1 MYNNL
6 IQDDI
11 IVLDNEFFKINMMF
25 ETVDRIYD
33 IKMKELEYNYLYTEN
48 VDIEFVDLY
57 MEAENAKTNK
67 QQGLLSRMFTA
78 ILNFIRSIRAKILRL
93 FGNDKKAKEL
103 EDKIKGDPKL
113 ANQTVEITNTVDA
126 EKAIDEGTSF
136 FGSLIDKII
145 GGKATEKD
153 ADEAEEK
160 NKSLL
165 SRIAIFGGGALL
177 AAGGA
182 KVANDKLHIIEKLGN
197 LLKREEDT
205 KKKSNEVTQTNEQNV
220 QKGDQAL
227 KNNSQSGNEEN
238 TKAGRR
244 IMSSFKDFITGAGK
258 FFTGKASEIRSKING
273 VSSDEQQTTT
283 SQARPKIVNYPEFSD
298 ATDNDKEKLIMDAS
312 KAIKTIPQNSER
324 GKREKENL
332 EKIISKGISINSGD
346 YNTLVSVV
354 RNGDI
359 SKKYKESNNKK
370 NEQPKNKT
378 DIQMDDEEAS
388 IRCKHIIEEIKIY
401 DSTNHVLTKDE
412 MQKINEID
420 KKVTNKK
427 CNENDLNMV
436 QKINDDMKKRTPD
449 TSRNS
454 NIFNHTNEAETEE
467 PNSYCNRTI
476 KEIETEPGEGAQLTD
491 DEKKQINE
499 IKDRLKNKKCT
510 RNDAKILDRI
520 SDEQDKRRRAL
531 FKNDKQNQKND
542 NKQWNQSIDYRKDF
556 AERLLEHES
565 IDTIPTL
572 KTELERIIKNG
583 KYTDEEYKRMG
594 EIEDRLQ
601 FEMILQKVY
610 DDRDKLNSND
620 QKILDTLI
628 KKINITANDDKELTI
643 LLNKVQD
650 AKYNEKKRNKSNE
663 QQTQTNKNDSE
674 NDTEQPEKSNN
685 QQSLNNKANE
695 NNKNETSN
703 SVNNSNTI
711 TTVENG
717 KIVTKLRQE
726 KCSYLS
732 WNVPLK
738 CFEEVSYKTDIIVD
752 PSTNF
757 AYINKIGP
765 EFDIPLD
772 VERAYGIKEK
782 THIDKT
788 YKIKLA
794 KYVPPPSSTVE
805 NIIKGK
811 IYKDKPMKYES
822 SSFNLIGNNS
832 TLRKRGNIIMENT
845 KVLNF
850 IDELEQER
858 RNEVDNNRFKD
869 SISYKYNCLNN
880 AKKDGVEE
888 CLSKSF
894 EKFYLDAIPLND
906 EYKTANHDDLCNDV
920 HDFIKKQGAKSMTYY
935 VGEAR
940 KKSPVMKKL
949 YESVEKLVDDKFKE
963 KEEKINETKPE
974 LDLVFKMDGE
984 TEKKIDVINQDLE
997 LDDIAKVISDNVRN
1011 TAMSEINRA
1020 KEEKENM
1027 KQIET
1032 DLANDIN
1039 VKSEAAI
1046 ERELSLRGINQK
1058 SVFQPSL
1065 FEGIMIGKMNKL
1077 AYTTESTDDVYLY
1090 NAMKDYTGAFYEGG
1104 DSATPEEIAFVESV
1118 RELTLLSMERA
1129 LKIKKYSL
1137 QDIKNLANEYASMK

>member
-6 IQDDI
+6 IEEDI
-11 IVLDNEFFKINMMF
+11 MILDNEFFKIDTMF
-25 ETVDRIYD
+25 ESVDKMYD
-33 IKMKELEYNYLYTEN
+33 IKQRELEYNYIYTESINEEYVDLYTEA
-48 VDIEFVDLY
+48 E
-57 MEAENAKTNK
+57 EAKDKKE
-67 QQGLLSRMFTA
+67 QGLLGRLFTA

-93 FGNDKKAKEL
+93 FGNDKKASEL
-103 EDKIKGDPKL
+103 EAKIKGNPKL
-113 ANQTVEITNTVDA
+113 ANQTVEITNTTDA

-136 FGSLIDKII
+136 FGSLIDKIVK
-145 GGKATEKD
+145 GTATEKD

-182 KVANDKLHIIEKLGN
+182 KVASDKLKERGVTKQTIKENVSN
-197 LLKREEDT
+197 LLKREKDT
-205 KKKSNEVTQTNEQNV
+205 EKKSTEVTQTNEQNV
-220 QKGDQAL
+220 QKAQQAMN
-227 KNNSQSGNEEN
+227 NNSQNGNEEN

-244 IMSSFKDFITGAGK
+244 IVASFKDFITDVGK
-258 FFTGKASEIRSKING
+258 FFTGKASELKSKING
-273 VSSDEQQTTT
+273 VSSNNNDDKKKDSTKDEQQTST
-283 SQARPKIVNYPEFSD
+283 SQARPK
-298 ATDNDKEKLIMDAS
+298 
-312 KAIKTIPQNSER
+312 
-324 GKREKENL
+324 
-332 EKIISKGISINSGD
+332 
-346 YNTLVSVV
+346 NTNTQQV
-354 RNGDI
+354 
-359 SKKYKESNNKK
+359 
-370 NEQPKNKT
+370 
-378 DIQMDDEEAS
+378 
-388 IRCKHIIEEIKIY
+388 
-401 DSTNHVLTKDE
+401 
-412 MQKINEID
+412 
-420 KKVTNKK
+420 
-427 CNENDLNMV
+427 
-436 QKINDDMKKRTPD
+436 
-449 TSRNS
+449 
-454 NIFNHTNEAETEE
+454 
-467 PNSYCNRTI
+467 
-476 KEIETEPGEGAQLTD
+476 
-491 DEKKQINE
+491 
-499 IKDRLKNKKCT
+499 
-510 RNDAKILDRI
+510 
-520 SDEQDKRRRAL
+520 
-531 FKNDKQNQKND
+531 NDKQNQKND

-663 QQTQTNKNDSE
+663 QQISTSREQKNDKTKPENKTDTTEQKKDKQNKTNDNKKDENSKNDNNKKKNQNQPQKEETNK
-674 NDTEQPEKSNN
+674 
-685 QQSLNNKANE
+685 QSLNNKSNE
-695 NNKNETSN
+695 NNKNEPSN
-703 SVNNSNTI
+703 SGKSGPVITGKQLFGKVEQLRKAGTPYYAMFNKTTNRFDYTSSKSGKYIIDQSNGYVYPNKTTTFNTSGTLDTDVYIINNNS
-711 TTVENG
+711 
-717 KIVTKLRQE
+717 
-726 KCSYLS
+726 
-732 WNVPLK
+732 
-738 CFEEVSYKTDIIVD
+738 IVD
-752 PSTNF
+752 EEEH
-757 AYINKIGP
+757 KI
-765 EFDIPLD
+765 
-772 VERAYGIKEK
+772 R
-782 THIDKT
+782 
-788 YKIKLA
+788 LA
-794 KYVPPPSSTVE
+794 TCDNDFVLIS
-805 NIIKGK
+805 KGEIVSAEDSVK
-811 IYKDKPMKYES
+811 HES
-822 SSFNLIGNNS
+822 SSFNLISNNS

-920 HDFIKKQGAKSMTYY
+920 HDFIKKNGAKSMTYY

-1058 SVFQPSL
+1058 AVFQPSL

-1077 AYTTESTDDVYLY
+1077 SYTTESTDDVYLY

-1104 DSATPEEIAFVESV
+1104 ESATAEEIAFVESV

>member
-1 MYNNL
+1 MYNHL
-6 IQDDI
+6 IQEDI
-11 IVLDNEFFKINMMF
+11 NKLDSEFFKLDA
-25 ETVDRIYD
+25 V
-33 IKMKELEYNYLYTEN
+33 YNFTSIYTESEESA
-48 VDIEFVDLY
+48 D
-57 MEAENAKTNK
+57 KK
-67 QQGLLSRMFTA
+67 QSVISKMCTA
-78 ILNFIRSIRAKILRL
+78 ILNFIRSIRAKILKL
-93 FGNDKKAKEL
+93 FGNDEKANEILKKIDATKTVEVEVYDKEIKAL
-103 EDKIKGDPKL
+103 EEESQELQKAVDKAVNGSLTNEDITKIKNKRKTVLGIVGGVL
-113 ANQTVEITNTVDA
+113 AVGG
-126 EKAIDEGTSF
+126 GTAVAVKKKFKISD
-136 FGSLIDKII
+136 LIPF
-145 GGKATEKD
+145 
-153 ADEAEEK
+153 K
-160 NKSLL
+160 NKK
-165 SRIAIFGGGALL
+165 GASIQNCIKKTEH
-177 AAGGA
+177 A
-182 KVANDKLHIIEKLGN
+182 IEKLEAELN
-197 LLKREEDT
+197 KEQNKKDIDTDKIEYIKDLLKLEKEHLTDLT
-205 KKKSNEVTQTNEQNV
+205 KIANEQA
-220 QKGDQAL
+220 QKIDKAI
-227 KNNSQSGNEEN
+227 STE
-238 TKAGRR
+238 TKADH
-244 IMSSFKDFITGAGK
+244 SDD
-258 FFTGKASEIRSKING
+258 
-273 VSSDEQQTTT
+273 DEQTKNLQSKQRPEIVKYPDPVDTT
-283 SQARPKIVNYPEFSD
+283 IE
-298 ATDNDKEKLIMDAS
+298 DKRKVLSDAS
-312 KAIKTIPQNSER
+312 KKLKELNSDKSGSSNSE
-324 GKREKENL
+324 K
-332 EKIISKGISINSGD
+332 
-346 YNTLVSVV
+346 
-354 RNGDI
+354 
-359 SKKYKESNNKK
+359 
-370 NEQPKNKT
+370 
-378 DIQMDDEEAS
+378 MAS
-388 IRCKHIIEEIKIY
+388 LKHIIDVRDENTITNSEYMDLVNFLRSKDIEEKYSNDGKSTTENETKKNQPGYYPYEHSMSNYKYETGKHTPFRYCTSMIREIKKYCSDNKNFI
-401 DSTNHVLTKDE
+401 SLTDE
-412 MQKINEID
+412 ESEQI
-420 KKVTNKK
+420 KK
-427 CNENDLNMV
+427 
-436 QKINDDMKKRTPD
+436 
-449 TSRNS
+449 
-454 NIFNHTNEAETEE
+454 TEYH
-467 PNSYCNRTI
+467 PPALC
-476 KEIETEPGEGAQLTD
+476 TD
-491 DEKKQINE
+491 DEAKKIEKIARDIN
-499 IKDRLKNKKCT
+499 DRCEKAKK
-510 RNDAKILDRI
+510 
-520 SDEQDKRRRAL
+520 E
-531 FKNDKQNQKND
+531 NQKN
-542 NKQWNQSIDYRKDF
+542 QSSNYRKDF
-556 AERLLEHES
+556 AERLLNHES
-565 IDTIPTL
+565 IDNVPKL
-572 KTELERIIKNG
+572 KTELKSIINSG

-610 DDRDKLNSND
+610 DDRDKLNTND
-620 QKILDTLI
+620 QKILDTLT
-628 KKINITANDDKELTI
+628 KKTNITADDDKELTI

-650 AKYNEKKRNKSNE
+650 AKYNERKRNKSNE

-858 RNEVDNNRFKD
+858 RNEVDNNKFKD

-949 YESVEKLVDDKFKE
+949 YESVEKIVDDKFKE

>member
-1 MYNNL
+1 MYSNL
-6 IQDDI
+6 IQEDI
-11 IVLDNEFFKINMMF
+11 MTLDNEFFKIDTMF
-25 ETVDRIYD
+25 ETVDKMYD
-33 IKMKELEYNYLYTEN
+33 IKMKELEYNYIYTESINATYTDLYTEA
-48 VDIEFVDLY
+48 
-57 MEAENAKTNK
+57 EAAKGEK
-67 QQGLLSRMFTA
+67 EQGLLGRLFTA
-78 ILNFIRSIRAKILRL
+78 ILNFIRKIRAKILRF
-93 FGNDKKAKEL
+93 FGNDKKAAEL
-103 EDKIKGDPKL
+103 EAKIKGNPEL
-113 ANQTVEITNTVDA
+113 ANQTVEITNTTDA

-136 FGSLIDKII
+136 FGSLIDKIVK
-145 GGKATEKD
+145 GTATEKD

-182 KVANDKLHIIEKLGN
+182 KVTSDKLKERGVTKQTIKEAVSN
-197 LLKREEDT
+197 LFKREEDT

-220 QKGDQAL
+220 QKAQQAIN
-227 KNNSQSGNEEN
+227 NNSKSGNEEN

-244 IMSSFKDFITGAGK
+244 IVASFKDFITGAGK

-273 VSSDEQQTTT
+273 VSSDEQQTSEKTNKNT
-283 SQARPKIVNYPEFSD
+283 KKITDVDSYYKTKIEYKDQEEFF
-298 ATDNDKEKLIMDAS
+298 KLKD
-312 KAIKTIPQNSER
+312 
-324 GKREKENL
+324 ENN
-332 EKIISKGISINSGD
+332 KIIKEIRDKDNHYSKELWEEVTQYIMVYESEFNGTPLTKKLPSMTLKKIKSYNKKLKEYKDKVNED
-346 YNTLVSVV
+346 YNKTTQ
-354 RNGDI
+354 
-359 SKKYKESNNKK
+359 SKTNTTGPLKTQK
-370 NEQPKNKT
+370 NEQDKPEDKAEKQSETSASKEQIKN
-378 DIQMDDEEAS
+378 
-388 IRCKHIIEEIKIY
+388 
-401 DSTNHVLTKDE
+401 TNT
-412 MQKINEID
+412 Q
-420 KKVTNKK
+420 
-427 CNENDLNMV
+427 
-436 QKINDDMKKRTPD
+436 Q
-449 TSRNS
+449 
-454 NIFNHTNEAETEE
+454 A
-467 PNSYCNRTI
+467 
-476 KEIETEPGEGAQLTD
+476 
-491 DEKKQINE
+491 
-499 IKDRLKNKKCT
+499 
-510 RNDAKILDRI
+510 
-520 SDEQDKRRRAL
+520 
-531 FKNDKQNQKND
+531 NDKQNQKND

-556 AERLLEHES
+556 AERLLKHES
-565 IDTIPTL
+565 IDTVPTM

-628 KKINITANDDKELTI
+628 KKTNITANDDKELTI
-643 LLNKVQD
+643 LLNKVQYV
-650 AKYNEKKRNKSNE
+650 KYNKKKRNKSDE
-663 QQTQTNKNDSE
+663 QQTNENQKNKNDSE
-674 NDTEQPEKSNN
+674 NNTEIDDKPVKVQVRRVSKK
-685 QQSLNNKANE
+685 QSMKDQDDELKDNL
-695 NNKNETSN
+695 NETKDTLDHKIQHIMNRLRAEIEGTSEA
-703 SVNNSNTI
+703 STI
-711 TTVENG
+711 S
-717 KIVTKLRQE
+717 TKLDQTKRGYTIFSIDEVKKMNFNTNDDEYKGKSMLE
-726 KCSYLS
+726 KAELFLKKYELYSKYK
-732 WNVPLK
+732 NVDKDKIKKLLGPDYEDELDNEM
-738 CFEEVSYKTDIIVD
+738 EE
-752 PSTNF
+752 
-757 AYINKIGP
+757 
-765 EFDIPLD
+765 
-772 VERAYGIKEK
+772 IKEK
-782 THIDKT
+782 FEKCDDGIETLKELIEKRKT
-788 YKIKLA
+788 FK
-794 KYVPPPSSTVE
+794 
-805 NIIKGK
+805 
-811 IYKDKPMKYES
+811 ES
-822 SSFNLIGNNS
+822 SYDLINDIKTIFENSFNKGERN
-832 TLRKRGNIIMENT
+832 MDNT

-858 RNEVDNNRFKD
+858 RNEVDNNRLKD
-869 SISYKYNCLNN
+869 SISYKYNCLNK

-1058 SVFQPSL
+1058 AVFQPSL

-1077 AYTTESTDDVYLY
+1077 SYTTESTDDVYLY
-1090 NAMKDYTGAFYEGG
+1090 NAMKDYTGAFYDGG

>member
-1 MYNNL
+1 
-6 IQDDI
+6 
-11 IVLDNEFFKINMMF
+11 
-25 ETVDRIYD
+25 
-33 IKMKELEYNYLYTEN
+33 
-48 VDIEFVDLY
+48 
-57 MEAENAKTNK
+57 
-67 QQGLLSRMFTA
+67 
-78 ILNFIRSIRAKILRL
+78 
-93 FGNDKKAKEL
+93 
-103 EDKIKGDPKL
+103 
-113 ANQTVEITNTVDA
+113 
-126 EKAIDEGTSF
+126 
-136 FGSLIDKII
+136 
-145 GGKATEKD
+145 
-153 ADEAEEK
+153 
-160 NKSLL
+160 
-165 SRIAIFGGGALL
+165 
-177 AAGGA
+177 
-182 KVANDKLHIIEKLGN
+182 
-197 LLKREEDT
+197 
-205 KKKSNEVTQTNEQNV
+205 
-220 QKGDQAL
+220 
-227 KNNSQSGNEEN
+227 
-238 TKAGRR
+238 
-244 IMSSFKDFITGAGK
+244 
-258 FFTGKASEIRSKING
+258 
-273 VSSDEQQTTT
+273 
-283 SQARPKIVNYPEFSD
+283 
-298 ATDNDKEKLIMDAS
+298 
-312 KAIKTIPQNSER
+312 
-324 GKREKENL
+324 
-332 EKIISKGISINSGD
+332 
-346 YNTLVSVV
+346 
-354 RNGDI
+354 
-359 SKKYKESNNKK
+359 
-370 NEQPKNKT
+370 
-378 DIQMDDEEAS
+378 
-388 IRCKHIIEEIKIY
+388 
-401 DSTNHVLTKDE
+401 
-412 MQKINEID
+412 
-420 KKVTNKK
+420 
-427 CNENDLNMV
+427 
-436 QKINDDMKKRTPD
+436 
-449 TSRNS
+449 
-454 NIFNHTNEAETEE
+454 
-467 PNSYCNRTI
+467 
-476 KEIETEPGEGAQLTD
+476 
-491 DEKKQINE
+491 
-499 IKDRLKNKKCT
+499 
-510 RNDAKILDRI
+510 
-520 SDEQDKRRRAL
+520 
-531 FKNDKQNQKND
+531 
-542 NKQWNQSIDYRKDF
+542 
-556 AERLLEHES
+556 
-565 IDTIPTL
+565 
-572 KTELERIIKNG
+572 
-583 KYTDEEYKRMG
+583 
-594 EIEDRLQ
+594 
-601 FEMILQKVY
+601 
-610 DDRDKLNSND
+610 
-620 QKILDTLI
+620 
-628 KKINITANDDKELTI
+628 
-643 LLNKVQD
+643 
-650 AKYNEKKRNKSNE
+650 
-663 QQTQTNKNDSE
+663 
-674 NDTEQPEKSNN
+674 
-685 QQSLNNKANE
+685 
-695 NNKNETSN
+695 
-703 SVNNSNTI
+703 
-711 TTVENG
+711 
-717 KIVTKLRQE
+717 
-726 KCSYLS
+726 
-732 WNVPLK
+732 VPLK

-920 HDFIKKQGAKSMTYY
+920 HDFIKKNGAKSMTYY

-1077 AYTTESTDDVYLY
+1077 SYTTESTDDVYLY

-1104 DSATPEEIAFVESV
+1104 ESATLEETAFVESV